1 MAKFANTLFYGD
13 NLPILRKHFPDQ
25 SVDLIYLD
33 PPFNSNR
40 DYNVLFR
47 EASGEEAPA
56 QIKAFTDTFRWSAD
70 KYREFVESQPP
81 SGVLKLIDGFVETLG
96 RNDVT
101 AYLVEMA
108 PRLVELHRVLKPTGS
123 LYLHCDPTASSYLRL
138 LLDRIFS
145 PKCFKNE
152 IVWHYKRWPTV
163 ANRFQR
169 MHDILLFYG
178 KQDRVNFN
186 LLVGERTESTL
197 RRWKKQKIRAH
208 FDEEGRRIPSEG
220 LPEESEGVPLD
231 DVWDIPIIAP
241 SARERLGYPTQ
252 KPLALLERI
261 VSASSNPGDI
271 VLDPFCGCGTAIVA
285 AQKLS
290 RKWIGIDITHLAIAL
305 IKYRLADS
313 FDIFARKNYK
323 VVGEPVTI
331 SEARALAN
339 DDRDE
344 FQKWAV
350 GLVDR
355 ARLAQEKKGADKGI
369 DGVFYFIDDPKRPAN
384 KVVLQVRSGHVTVSQ
399 IRDLCGV
406 FQREKAAFG
415 LFITLENPTSSM
427 RKEAET
433 VRFYDSSD
441 GRKYP
446 RLQIRTIGE
455 LLKGENFDL
464 PPYVR
469 KSGVK
474 RAGRVGKP
482 QNENETLKL

>member
-1 MAKFANTLFYGD
+1 
-13 NLPILRKHFPDQ
+13 
-25 SVDLIYLD
+25 
-33 PPFNSNR
+33 
-40 DYNVLFR
+40 
-47 EASGEEAPA
+47 
-56 QIKAFTDTFRWSAD
+56 
-70 KYREFVESQPP
+70 
-81 SGVLKLIDGFVETLG
+81 
-96 RNDVT
+96 
-101 AYLVEMA
+101 
-108 PRLVELHRVLKPTGS
+108 
-123 LYLHCDPTASSYLRL
+123 
-138 LLDRIFS
+138 
-145 PKCFKNE
+145 
-152 IVWHYKRWPTV
+152 
-163 ANRFQR
+163 
-169 MHDILLFYG
+169 
-178 KQDRVNFN
+178 
-186 LLVGERTESTL
+186 
-197 RRWKKQKIRAH
+197 
-208 FDEEGRRIPSEG
+208 RIPSES

-231 DVWDIPIIAP
+231 DVWDMPIIAP

-285 AQKLS
+285 AQRLK

-355 ARLAQEKKGADKGI
+355 ARLAQEQKGADKGI
-369 DGVFYFIDDPKRPAN
+369 DGMFYFIDDPKKPVN
-384 KVVLQVRSGHVTVSQ
+384 KVVLQVKSGHVTVSQ

-406 FQREKAAFG
+406 LQREKAAFG

-433 VRFYDSSD
+433 VRFYDCSD

-455 LLKGENFDL
+455 LLKGESFDL

-469 KSGVK
+469 KSGIK
-474 RAGRVGKP
+474 RAGKVGKP
-482 QNENETLKL
+482 QNENETLTL